1 MENAAKALIIA
12 GGILFAIMIL
22 SLIVYM
28 STSTTRMVE
37 AQEEKKQ
44 VEELT
49 AFNKEYEAYNK
60 TRMYGTDII
69 TVMKKAIDYNEK
81 VEEETKKIKI
91 DVETT
96 TTFETVK
103 QITTISGNNKETRT
117 KETIDNEYSLKPA
130 GTYSIDNSELQ
141 KFLKQSVNDYYDE
154 SSTQSTKIYIY
165 SALSAFKKSI
175 FKCSEVKYDDNGRI
189 SYMKFEELNNFKDF

>member
-81 VEEETKKIKI
+81 VEETKKIGI
-91 DVETT
+91 CVETT

-103 QITTISGNNKETRT
+103 QITTISGNNKEIRT
-117 KETIDNEYSLKPA
+117 KETINDDDSLSA
-130 GTYSIDNSELQ
+130 GTYEIDNSNLQ
-141 KFLKQSVNDYYDE
+141 TFLKQPVNDYYDK

-175 FKCSEVKYDDNGRI
+175 FECSEVKYDDNGRI
-189 SYMKFEELNNFKDF
+189 SYMKFKELNNFKDF